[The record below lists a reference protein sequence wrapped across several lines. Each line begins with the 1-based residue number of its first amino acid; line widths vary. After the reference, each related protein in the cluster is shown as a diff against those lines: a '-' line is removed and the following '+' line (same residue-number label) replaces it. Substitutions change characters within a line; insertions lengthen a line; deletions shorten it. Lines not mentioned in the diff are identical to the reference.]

1 MAKIARRGR
10 SKGGVN
16 KAQAVRD
23 EFNKQGIT
31 TAPKDVIAA
40 LTKRGI
46 TVAPA
51 QVSNIRTSL
60 KGGAKKRKV
69 ARRKAVGRKPA
80 AKSASVSV
88 DALIAAKKLVD
99 RMGGVDEAR
108 RALDVLAQLK

>member
-1 MAKIARRGR
+1 MVKKARRGR

-23 EFNKQGIT
+23 EFKKQGIA

-40 LTKRGI
+40 LKKQGI

-60 KGGAKKRKV
+60 KGGAKKTKTAKGKRP
-69 ARRKAVGRKPA
+69 GRKPGA
-80 AKSASVSV
+80 TNASVSI

-99 RMGGVDEAR
+99 RMGGVDKAR
-108 RALDVLAQLK
+108 RALDVLAQLS